1 MSTATQAAP
10 ASQRTAHSVEHPY
23 HILVA
28 SDGHPES
35 LGAIRVAL
43 ALARRKS
50 ARVNVL
56 TVATPFVHAATG
68 FQMAPP
74 LMIDEDNRL
83 AALESVRQQLAKVRG
98 TKDWVVSATT
108 GWPADCILNA
118 AENWPAS
125 LIVVGIGEHGAI
137 DRWIGSETAVAIAK
151 RSKIPVLAVPQN
163 VSGLPMNAA
172 AAIDFT
178 EASINA
184 AKLAATLL
192 GPDGVLTLVHASMLV
207 TTDSESGS
215 LLDVYTAGATSKLE
229 AIRHR
234 IGRDTQCRVRLAFV
248 NDEIADALVSYAEQA
263 HCDLLALGG
272 HDMGLVDRFLLGSTR
287 TKVLRH
293 AHIPVLV
300 APHAANES

>member
-1 MSTATQAAP
+1 MSTTQTAP
-10 ASQRTAHSVEHPY
+10 ASGTAHSIKDAY

-28 SDGHPES
+28 SDGQPAS
-35 LGAIRVAL
+35 LGAIHVAS

-56 TVATPFVHAATG
+56 TVATPFLHAPTG
-68 FQMAPP
+68 LQMAPP
-74 LMIDEDNRL
+74 LMIDEDSRL
-83 AALESVRQQLAKVRG
+83 SAFEVVRQQLANVRG
-98 TKDWVVSATT
+98 TKDWAVEVAM
-108 GWPADCILNA
+108 GVPADCILNA
-118 AENWPAS
+118 AQNWPAS

-151 RSKIPVLAVPQN
+151 RSKIPMLAVPQN
-163 VSGLPMNAA
+163 ITHLPTHAA

-178 EASINA
+178 KASINA
-184 AKLAATLL
+184 AEAAATLL
-192 GPDGVLTLVHASMLV
+192 GPNGVLTLVHASMLV
-207 TTDSESGS
+207 KPDSDSGS

-229 AIRHR
+229 AIRDQIR
-234 IGRDTQCRVRLAFV
+234 RDTPCRIQLALV
-248 NDEIADALVSYAEQA
+248 NDEIADGLLSYADQT

-300 APHAANES
+300 APHPANEG